1 MRFKPVPEPPESL
14 DEVEA
19 ARRAVPPEPDPD
31 ADCCALVR
39 AELDLPRRDQ
49 AADWLTFMRALGL
62 VEERSEVYVRTDE
75 DTDREQVADVFRQ
88 RVYGAR
94 EVLDVLESAEP
105 LDIDAIVNRV
115 QVRGID
121 RQHVERLVGWAVLL
135 GLAGREDDRYRS
147 TRT

>member
-121 RQHVERLVGWAVLL
+121 RQHVERLVRWAVLL
-135 GLAGREDDRYRS
+135 GLAGREDDWYRS